1 MSEFVFLSW
10 DSIFFEKNIA
20 KINIDE
26 KDFDH
31 IHDTIKLIQSSDFD
45 LVYVFSKKTISLEA
59 IELLNKNNI
68 ILFDKK
74 ITYSLNLDEI
84 IPLSNNETVSI
95 WDGKFNNEILEI
107 LFESGKY
114 SRFKLDERLNPY
126 FEKMYV
132 IWLQKSV
139 NKEIA
144 DVVFSIKVDN
154 QIAGFV
160 TLKKKDLQAN
170 IGLIGISSKYQ
181 NKGLGSKLINQV
193 FTWCKENGITSCE
206 VITQKDNT
214 IACRFYEKNKFKQLN
229 EQFIFHYHK

>member
-1 MSEFVFLSW
+1 MSELVFLSW

-20 KINIDE
+20 KIHIDE
-26 KDFDH
+26 KDFNQ
-31 IHDTIKLIQSSDFD
+31 INDTINLIRSSNFD
-45 LVYVFSKKTISLEA
+45 LVYVFSKKTISSEV
-59 IELLNKNNI
+59 IELLSKNNI

-84 IPLSNNETVSI
+84 IPLSNNETISI
-95 WDGKFNNEILEI
+95 WDNEFNDEILEI
-107 LFESGKY
+107 LLESGKY

-126 FEKMYV
+126 FEKMYIV
-132 IWLQKSV
+132 WLQKSI

-144 DVVFSIKVDN
+144 DITFSIKVDN
-154 QIAGFV
+154 HIAGFV
-160 TLKKKDLQAN
+160 TLKKKNLQAN

-181 NKGLGSKLINQV
+181 NKGLGSKLMNQV

-206 VITQKDNT
+206 VVTQKDNA
-214 IACRFYEKNKFKQLN
+214 IACKFYEKNKFKQLN